1 MNAINANNAINE
13 SFRTVWANLRFARLE
28 DHPKVILVA
37 SSMSQEGKSTVLA
50 NLGMVMAQAGNRV
63 LLLDTDLRAPTLQ
76 QIFSLDKT
84 RGIARALVDIFD
96 ADLAQGS
103 LGDFSPGELLRLLK
117 LQDKTGHLTLK
128 NSGDSVRIDLEGGRI
143 VDTSWGERPF
153 TRRLGSLL
161 VKNGKISEEQLSE
174 ALSRQ
179 AATALPLGHIMI
191 NLGYIEPVDLKGPLK
206 LQMSEAIAHTLRWQ
220 EGSFSFQD
228 REFVSYE
235 KEVLSLYTDQD
246 PFLGG
251 LDLMLDTPFIDA
263 ELAKFIQPTGTENL
277 WAIPSGPLPPNPAAL
292 LESARM
298 KELISLLRRRFDL
311 ILLDS
316 PPILAVADSVILATL
331 ADGVIFVVQ
340 SGTYPRDLVKK
351 AQGQI
356 EGTNGRI
363 LGVILNAMDTRDGGY
378 YYKAM
383 ARYSK
388 QHSKN
393 K

>member
-1 MNAINANNAINE
+1 
-13 SFRTVWANLRFARLE
+13 
-28 DHPKVILVA
+28 
-37 SSMSQEGKSTVLA
+37 
-50 NLGMVMAQAGNRV
+50 MVMAQAGNRV

-117 LQDKTGHLTLK
+117 LQDKTGHL
-128 NSGDSVRIDLEGGRI
+128 
-143 VDTSWGERPF
+143 
-153 TRRLGSLL
+153 
-161 VKNGKISEEQLSE
+161 
-174 ALSRQ
+174 
-179 AATALPLGHIMI
+179 MI

-263 ELAKFIQPTGTENL
+263 E
-277 WAIPSGPLPPNPAAL
+277 
-292 LESARM
+292 
-298 KELISLLRRRFDL
+298 
-311 ILLDS
+311 
-316 PPILAVADSVILATL
+316 
-331 ADGVIFVVQ
+331 
-340 SGTYPRDLVKK
+340 
-351 AQGQI
+351 
-356 EGTNGRI
+356 
-363 LGVILNAMDTRDGGY
+363 
-378 YYKAM
+378 
-383 ARYSK
+383 
-388 QHSKN
+388 
-393 K
+393 